1 MEFVQPYGAGIIC
14 LMIFVII
21 TLMHGGYVG
30 YQKADAKI
38 KAGSEPDLD
47 YGTVV
52 YRSHRAHQNA
62 AENMGAITAALVFA
76 VLAGAS
82 AFWVNWLMLAFLI
95 LRVVYLVIYMT
106 GTGKEAQGPRTFAYV
121 ASWAINIAIAVM
133 AMLAVL

>member
-1 MEFVQPYGAGIIC
+1 
-14 LMIFVII
+14 
-21 TLMHGGYVG
+21 
-30 YQKADAKI
+30 
-38 KAGSEPDLD
+38 
-47 YGTVV
+47 
-52 YRSHRAHQNA
+52 
-62 AENMGAITAALVFA
+62 MGAITAALVFA

-95 LRVVYLVIYMT
+95 LRVVYLIIYMT